1 MSGGATIAGWSND
14 KIMHE
19 VSDIASDPSLKW
31 VQQGGRAGAEL
42 YRSGAPLRYAVEGV
56 RDGVKM
62 RAEWANDSWPSKPS
76 AHRSTSARSRSTR
89 TSFNSS

>member
-62 RAEWANDSWPSKPS
+62 RAVIEPGAEGIITEFPFP
-76 AHRSTSARSRSTR
+76 
-89 TSFNSS
+89 